1 MQPASSLA
9 VLCVWVCSGAWPHTH
24 THQQQTAH
32 SSLTHFQ
39 HPPLPY
45 TCTHRTCCWSV
56 DAACWLGL
64 LLFINTAPL
73 TCAHGQLYFSVN
85 KSLLAKYIGWI
96 TSTLILTF
104 LTSMSLIRNQSMQT
118 LPPRCGSGVSW
129 LYIQP
134 TAAHCHWHTSASLQY
149 SVTNALAAAGWLGCC
164 YS

>member
-1 MQPASSLA
+1 MAT
-9 VLCVWVCSGAWPHTH
+9 HTH
-24 THQQQTAH
+24 TPAGDSPQLTDTLPTPP
-32 SSLTHFQ
+32 SLLHM
-39 HPPLPY
+39 H
-45 TCTHRTCCWSV
+45 THRPCCWSV
-56 DAACWLGL
+56 AAACWLGL

-96 TSTLILTF
+96 TTSTLILTF